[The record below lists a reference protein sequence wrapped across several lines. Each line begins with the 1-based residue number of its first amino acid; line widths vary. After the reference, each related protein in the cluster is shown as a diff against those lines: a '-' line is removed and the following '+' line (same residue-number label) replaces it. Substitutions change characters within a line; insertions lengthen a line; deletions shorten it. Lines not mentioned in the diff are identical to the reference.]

1 MPFKRAVALALC
13 LTGTLLPPSAAS
25 TYAPLQTDE
34 PREIEVVAR
43 HFTFEPLE
51 IEATVGERLRI
62 VVRSA
67 DGLHGFQIKKFKVS
81 KEIPRGG
88 EPVIIEFTPDEPGRF
103 PILCSVW
110 CGDDHDDMEGALI
123 VTARTITQ
131 EEETPP

>member
-1 MPFKRAVALALC
+1 
-13 LTGTLLPPSAAS
+13 
-25 TYAPLQTDE
+25 
-34 PREIEVVAR
+34 VAR
-43 HFTFEPLE
+43 YFTFEPSE

-81 KEIPRGG
+81 EEIPRGG
-88 EPVIIEFTPDEPGRF
+88 EPVIIEFTPDELGRF

-123 VTARTITQ
+123 VTARTITKEEETTVTQ
-131 EEETPP
+131 EEETTP